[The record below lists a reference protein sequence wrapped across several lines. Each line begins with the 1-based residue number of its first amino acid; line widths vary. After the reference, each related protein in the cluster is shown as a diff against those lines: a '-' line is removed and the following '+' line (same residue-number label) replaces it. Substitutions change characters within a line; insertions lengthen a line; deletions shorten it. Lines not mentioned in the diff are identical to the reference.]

1 MVMDLNTSRFG
12 PLRVESEDL
21 LQFPAG
27 LLGMEDCR
35 QWVLLGDAQH
45 PAVAWLQSVE
55 RPKVALALVSPRRFV
70 PEYRMRVARAELA
83 PLESDDLSG
92 VQLLVVVGRSD
103 RGITLN
109 LKAPLLIHPGRR
121 LGCQVVTN
129 GELPVRFELNAGPLA
144 WKKTA

>member
-1 MVMDLNTSRFG
+1 MPPRKLHSVMF
-12 PLRVESEDL
+12 PLWLIVRIS
-21 LQFPAG
+21 
-27 LLGMEDCR
+27 
-35 QWVLLGDAQH
+35 
-45 PAVAWLQSVE
+45 AVPPLY
-55 RPKVALALVSPRRFV
+55 RLKMALALVSPRRFV

-83 PLESDDLSG
+83 PLGSGDLSG
-92 VQLLVVVGRSD
+92 VQVLVVVGRSD